1 MNILMELVDQ
11 MKTLSLD
18 YSTFRTSVREALNS
32 TVRSARTTSFFTNAV
47 EMLSVL
53 VTGVNF
59 LFVILL
65 NSNLQATW
73 FHATTVGVGSLITC
87 FCVLELLMRCNI
99 LTMTYYPMT
108 RLNAVFDGF
117 AALGAM
123 ISCLGICMYATGRDS
138 GLSYLFT
145 GRAIDMVR
153 NMRYFSMFRDVVER
167 SVNVL
172 PALAGP
178 VFLVLTTI
186 HIFVYLGM
194 LLWGGQVDVDEL
206 VNNEDLETRYYLNNF
221 NSYPEGLVTIFNVM
235 VVNDWHQIAKVFL
248 YADRYS
254 QAYIVYSFFIVVVLI
269 AVCIMLN
276 LITAFFVE
284 STYITTVPLVTPN
297 WIFAFLTFTFVIAF
311 SFSFCHA
318 LEQN

>member
-1 MNILMELVDQ
+1 MELVDP

-18 YSTFRTSVREALNS
+18 YSTFRTSMREALNS
-32 TVRSARTTSFFTNAV
+32 TVRSARSTSNFTNTV
-47 EMLSVL
+47 EMLSVV
-53 VTGVNF
+53 VTGINF

-65 NSNLQATW
+65 NSNFQATW
-73 FHATTVGVGSLITC
+73 FHATTAGVGSLITF
-87 FCVLELLMRCNI
+87 FCLLELGMRCNI
-99 LTMTYYPMT
+99 CTMTYYPMT

-117 AALGAM
+117 AALGAV
-123 ISCLGICMYATGRDS
+123 ISCLGICMFVAGNEN
-138 GLSYLFT
+138 GLAYLFT

-172 PALAGP
+172 PAMAGP

-194 LLWGGQVDVDEL
+194 VLWGGQVDVDEL
-206 VNNEDLETRYYLNNF
+206 ANNEDLETLYYLNNF
-221 NSYPEGLVTIFNVM
+221 NSYPEGLVTIFNVL
-235 VVNDWHQIAKVFL
+235 VVNDWHQIARVFL

-254 QAYIVYSFFIVVVLI
+254 QTYIVYSFFIVVVLI

-284 STYITTVPLVTPN
+284 SKFIVFSQITL
-297 WIFAFLTFTFVIAF
+297 F
-311 SFSFCHA
+311 SFFTSLTMLLCTSNR
-318 LEQN
+318 L